1 MSAYVVL
8 LSAQA
13 ALTKHHRL
21 GGLDNRHLFLAV
33 LEARKSKIEMPAHS
47 VLCESPFPGFQAV
60 ISSLCP
66 HMAEKEKEREL

>member
-21 GGLDNRHLFLAV
+21 GGLDNRHLV
-33 LEARKSKIEMPAHS
+33 LEARKSKVEVPAHS
-47 VLCESPFPGFQAV
+47 VLCESPFPGLQAV

-66 HMAEKEKEREL
+66 HMADREKEREL